1 MTYLMSW
8 IWSGKGMNKTR
19 PKQLSFRVS
28 EEEYQQLQEKISPPK
43 ISVTE
48 QETPSCRRGNQ
59 THILPLSQIA
69 IPVGCTPRNEA
80 TGKMPTRSVSV
91 VFIAVNRFCP
101 ATAKIV
107 PRCVLLSAGIAVRS
121 LFRPPEPPPA
131 SERRTEA
138 SILHIE
144 SKSIRIRLRRP
155 FIRYESKQKD
165 YGNDKIQGHAGTS
178 LR

>member
-1 MTYLMSW
+1 MKLLDEFKAFALKGNVVDMAVG
-8 IWSGKGMNKTR
+8 IIIGGAFGKIVSSLVSDIIMPPIGMLIGGMNFSN
-19 PKQLSFRVS
+19 LHIV
-28 EEEYQQLQEKISPPK
+28 LQKA
-43 ISVTE
+43 
-48 QETPSCRRGNQ
+48 
-59 THILPLSQIA
+59 HM
-69 IPVGCTPRNEA
+69 NEA
-80 TGKMPTRSVSV
+80 TGKMPTRSISV